1 MSASA
6 GAVLGALGGI
16 GLVMAGI
23 GWYEGRRVS
32 LMQRVAPYTRDVVWM
47 PERQSPWVRLRAT
60 MIATLDR
67 ALGGSRSVETRLLRV
82 GSGTLVGFRAQQLI
96 WGLVAFGCCLAGSLW
111 WRLTHNTATA
121 VLLVVC
127 VTGFLAGLLQCDNRL
142 TARVRARERMM
153 AAELPVLADLLA
165 LTVAAGEGPV
175 AGLRRVVRTSHGELS
190 HELGRVLAEIHTGT
204 PVAAAFDALAARTGV
219 AAIARF
225 CEAISVA
232 LERGS
237 PLTDVLHAQA
247 ADVREA
253 TRRDLIEAGARKEVT
268 MMLPV
273 VFLLMPVT
281 VIFAFYPGLVAL
293 HLTD

>member
-1 MSASA
+1 MNA
-6 GAVLGALGGI
+6 GAGAILGALCGI
-16 GLVMAGI
+16 GLVTAGI
-23 GWYEGRRVS
+23 GWHSGRRVS
-32 LMQRVAPYTRDVVWM
+32 LMQRVAPYTRDVVWV
-47 PERQSPWVRLRAT
+47 PERPSPSMKLRAT
-60 MIATLDR
+60 VVAALDR
-67 ALGGSRSVETRLLRV
+67 ALGGSRSVETRLTRL
-82 GSGTLVGFRAQQLI
+82 GGGTLVGFRVQQFL
-96 WGLVAFGCCLAGSLW
+96 WGLTGFGCCLAASLW
-111 WRLTHNTATA
+111 WRLSHDTA
-121 VLLVVC
+121 VIVLLILC
-127 VTGFLAGLLQCDNRL
+127 LSGFLSGVLLCDQRL
-142 TARVRARERMM
+142 TTRVRVRERTM

-175 AGLRRVVRTSHGELS
+175 AGLRRVVRASHGELS
-190 HELGRVLAEIHTGT
+190 RELGRVLAEIHTGT

-253 TRRDLIEAGARKEVT
+253 SRRDLIEAGARKEVT

-281 VIFAFYPGLVAL
+281 VVFAFYPGLVAL